1 MIRNIWLV
9 IAFVPCLYAGTVTKT
24 SDTDFL
30 SGTLTGL
37 FVTGSGD
44 SSYLKLNSKWTNM
57 NNTSGPSPRN
67 GSYYAFD
74 SNRNKILIFGGY
86 TGTTRLSDTWAYSLS
101 TNTWESKASG
111 TSSRYKGAMVYAP
124 VADKMI
130 LFGGYDGA
138 VYGKTWEYSPSGN
151 GTWTDKL
158 PVSSPSARFSHAMA
172 CSTDT
177 SNDTIVLF
185 GGTSD
190 GGTPLG
196 ETWVYD
202 VSGNTWTQKT
212 PVSPPS
218 NRFYHSMCYI
228 GGGKYLL
235 VGGFTGA
242 AYNNESWI
250 YDLNADTWTSKTAV
264 PRISGRHTICYDS
277 DNEKAVFFGG
287 FDGVTYYSDTYV
299 YDPVNNL
306 WGTMSSSVFPPERYI
321 HSMVYDSFNKK
332 CILTGGSMSTTYFND
347 TWKYDFS
354 ISNTNS
360 ITWESSTID
369 TGVSATSVSWIN
381 ASWSPSSQPNFTEL
395 KIQTA
400 SNNDNAT
407 WTYNGPD
414 GTGSTYY
421 TNYSGHALWTG
432 NNGNRYIRIK
442 AFLNSAKLDT
452 PTLEDVTLTYNR
464 PPTQPS
470 LDSPV
475 NTAVTNT
482 TLVFTWNNS
491 SDDDSDV
498 ITYRFLLDT
507 TSDFTSGSVIT
518 YSGIAQGSG
527 TTSYTVSS
535 PLNYGDWYWKVLSY
549 DGKNYS
555 QDSSVR
561 IIYVDNAPTVTVTA
575 PNGGELWSGNKN
587 IIWTYND
594 PDGGAYALSSF
605 TVKLSQDNGVT
616 YPITIASG
624 VAPSGSPQTLVLDT
638 RSYNNSVLCKIKI
651 IGVDGKGLTAED
663 ISNAVFS
670 IKNAGAPVVSA
681 PADMSVSTMTPV
693 FSWENVSDDSTVS
706 YRLLLSTTA
715 DFTSG
720 SIITYSSIAQGSGTT
735 SYTVSSPLTY
745 GDWYWKVLATFD
757 GESFSPDSLVRVIYA
772 DNAPTVTVTAPNG
785 GELWSGNK
793 NIIWTYND
801 PDGGAYA
808 LSSFTV
814 KLSQDNGVTYPITIA
829 SGVAP
834 SGSPQTLVLDTRS
847 YNNSVLCKI
856 KITGV
861 DGKGITGE
869 DISNA
874 VFSIKNAASA
884 PVVSAP
890 EDLSVTSTTPV
901 FSWGNVS
908 DDSTVSYRLLLSTTA
923 DFTSGS
929 IITYSSIAQG
939 SGTTS
944 YTVSSPLSYGDWY
957 WKVLATFDGES
968 FSPDS
973 LVRVIYA
980 DNAPTVT
987 VTAPNGGELWS
998 GTQNITW
1005 TYNDPDGGAYAL
1017 SAFTVKLSQD
1027 NGATYPVTLAS
1038 GAAPSGSPQSLV
1050 LDTRSYNNS
1059 VLCKIKVIGVDG
1071 KGVTGEDL
1079 SNSVFAV
1086 NNANEAPVVTLTT
1099 FTGGGSFSNAQTI
1112 SWTMTDVNGPDSHT
1126 YDIKLS
1132 SDGGISYSTTVVTGL
1147 TGLSYS
1153 WVTGNHVNG
1162 NQYRVKVIALDN
1174 GSPQLTGES
1183 FSGSNFTINNSNQ
1196 APKVFSLLTPLTGA
1210 VLSDDTPTL
1219 AWQNNGDPDSGLGD
1233 TITQFK
1239 VHYSEY
1245 HRL

>member
-1 MIRNIWLV
+1 M
-9 IAFVPCLYAGTVTKT
+9 
-24 SDTDFL
+24 
-30 SGTLTGL
+30 
-37 FVTGSGD
+37 
-44 SSYLKLNSKWTNM
+44 
-57 NNTSGPSPRN
+57 
-67 GSYYAFD
+67 
-74 SNRNKILIFGGY
+74 
-86 TGTTRLSDTWAYSLS
+86 
-101 TNTWESKASG
+101 
-111 TSSRYKGAMVYAP
+111 
-124 VADKMI
+124 
-130 LFGGYDGA
+130 
-138 VYGKTWEYSPSGN
+138 
-151 GTWTDKL
+151 
-158 PVSSPSARFSHAMA
+158 
-172 CSTDT
+172 
-177 SNDTIVLF
+177 
-185 GGTSD
+185 
-190 GGTPLG
+190 
-196 ETWVYD
+196 
-202 VSGNTWTQKT
+202 
-212 PVSPPS
+212 
-218 NRFYHSMCYI
+218 
-228 GGGKYLL
+228 
-235 VGGFTGA
+235 
-242 AYNNESWI
+242 
-250 YDLNADTWTSKTAV
+250 
-264 PRISGRHTICYDS
+264 
-277 DNEKAVFFGG
+277 
-287 FDGVTYYSDTYV
+287 
-299 YDPVNNL
+299 
-306 WGTMSSSVFPPERYI
+306 
-321 HSMVYDSFNKK
+321 
-332 CILTGGSMSTTYFND
+332 
-347 TWKYDFS
+347 
-354 ISNTNS
+354 
-360 ITWESSTID
+360 
-369 TGVSATSVSWIN
+369 
-381 ASWSPSSQPNFTEL
+381 
-395 KIQTA
+395 
-400 SNNDNAT
+400 
-407 WTYNGPD
+407 
-414 GTGSTYY
+414 
-421 TNYSGHALWTG
+421 
-432 NNGNRYIRIK
+432 
-442 AFLNSAKLDT
+442 
-452 PTLEDVTLTYNR
+452 
-464 PPTQPS
+464 
-470 LDSPV
+470 
-475 NTAVTNT
+475 
-482 TLVFTWNNS
+482 
-491 SDDDSDV
+491 
-498 ITYRFLLDT
+498 
-507 TSDFTSGSVIT
+507 
-518 YSGIAQGSG
+518 
-527 TTSYTVSS
+527 
-535 PLNYGDWYWKVLSY
+535 
-549 DGKNYS
+549 
-555 QDSSVR
+555 
-561 IIYVDNAPTVTVTA
+561 
-575 PNGGELWSGNKN
+575 WSGNKN

-651 IGVDGKGLTAED
+651 TGVDGKGLTAED

-861 DGKGITGE
+861 DGKGLTAEDISNAVFSIKNAGAPVVSAPADMSVSTMTPVFSWENVSDDSTVSYRLLLSTTADFTSGSIITYSSIAQGSGTTSYTVSSSLAYGTWNWKVLATFDGESFSPDSLVRVIYADNAPTVTVTAPNGGELWSGNKNIIWTYNDPDGGAYALSSFTVKLSQDNGVTYPITIASGVAPSGSPQTLVLDTRSYNNSVLCKIKITGVDGKGITGE

-944 YTVSSPLSYGDWY
+944 YTVSSSLAYGTWN

-987 VTAPNGGELWS
+987 VTAPNGGEGWS

-1038 GAAPSGSPQSLV
+1038 GAAPSGSPQSLS
-1050 LDTRSYNNS
+1050 LDTMVYVNS
-1059 VLCKIKVIGVDG
+1059 GFCKIKVIGVDG

-1239 VHYSEY
+1239 VHYSVNSNFAGETVITGVVAAEKLLSKLTDGITY
-1245 HRL
+1245 YWKIEALDTQLVTRFSTETFNFKIDRKNIVSLDTKVAVILSSTLADNTSVSISSAAGDSINKANAFAVGDPLLKVLPGNSSVYTLDVLDSTNTAITDSLITAQISFTYADANSDGIVDSTVVPVNSLRIFKLSSVSNKWEIVISGFELDTLKNKVSAAISRAGVYAVLAYVVPDGTLSGLTNYPNPFSAGKESTKVVYVLTKDSDVELRIYTLSGDMVLKQNFTSGGAGGIGLAYGYTNEFVWDGKNGGGSTVANGMYICELVARPADGTSQVREIRRIGVIK

>member
-1 MIRNIWLV
+1 M
-9 IAFVPCLYAGTVTKT
+9 
-24 SDTDFL
+24 
-30 SGTLTGL
+30 
-37 FVTGSGD
+37 
-44 SSYLKLNSKWTNM
+44 
-57 NNTSGPSPRN
+57 
-67 GSYYAFD
+67 
-74 SNRNKILIFGGY
+74 
-86 TGTTRLSDTWAYSLS
+86 
-101 TNTWESKASG
+101 
-111 TSSRYKGAMVYAP
+111 
-124 VADKMI
+124 
-130 LFGGYDGA
+130 
-138 VYGKTWEYSPSGN
+138 
-151 GTWTDKL
+151 
-158 PVSSPSARFSHAMA
+158 
-172 CSTDT
+172 
-177 SNDTIVLF
+177 
-185 GGTSD
+185 
-190 GGTPLG
+190 
-196 ETWVYD
+196 
-202 VSGNTWTQKT
+202 
-212 PVSPPS
+212 
-218 NRFYHSMCYI
+218 
-228 GGGKYLL
+228 
-235 VGGFTGA
+235 
-242 AYNNESWI
+242 
-250 YDLNADTWTSKTAV
+250 
-264 PRISGRHTICYDS
+264 
-277 DNEKAVFFGG
+277 
-287 FDGVTYYSDTYV
+287 
-299 YDPVNNL
+299 
-306 WGTMSSSVFPPERYI
+306 
-321 HSMVYDSFNKK
+321 
-332 CILTGGSMSTTYFND
+332 
-347 TWKYDFS
+347 
-354 ISNTNS
+354 
-360 ITWESSTID
+360 
-369 TGVSATSVSWIN
+369 
-381 ASWSPSSQPNFTEL
+381 
-395 KIQTA
+395 
-400 SNNDNAT
+400 
-407 WTYNGPD
+407 
-414 GTGSTYY
+414 
-421 TNYSGHALWTG
+421 
-432 NNGNRYIRIK
+432 
-442 AFLNSAKLDT
+442 
-452 PTLEDVTLTYNR
+452 
-464 PPTQPS
+464 
-470 LDSPV
+470 
-475 NTAVTNT
+475 
-482 TLVFTWNNS
+482 
-491 SDDDSDV
+491 
-498 ITYRFLLDT
+498 
-507 TSDFTSGSVIT
+507 
-518 YSGIAQGSG
+518 
-527 TTSYTVSS
+527 
-535 PLNYGDWYWKVLSY
+535 
-549 DGKNYS
+549 
-555 QDSSVR
+555 
-561 IIYVDNAPTVTVTA
+561 
-575 PNGGELWSGNKN
+575 
-587 IIWTYND
+587 
-594 PDGGAYALSSF
+594 
-605 TVKLSQDNGVT
+605 
-616 YPITIASG
+616 
-624 VAPSGSPQTLVLDT
+624 
-638 RSYNNSVLCKIKI
+638 
-651 IGVDGKGLTAED
+651 
-663 ISNAVFS
+663 
-670 IKNAGAPVVSA
+670 
-681 PADMSVSTMTPV
+681 
-693 FSWENVSDDSTVS
+693 
-706 YRLLLSTTA
+706 
-715 DFTSG
+715 
-720 SIITYSSIAQGSGTT
+720 
-735 SYTVSSPLTY
+735 
-745 GDWYWKVLATFD
+745 
-757 GESFSPDSLVRVIYA
+757 
-772 DNAPTVTVTAPNG
+772 
-785 GELWSGNK
+785 WSGNK

-944 YTVSSPLSYGDWY
+944 YTVSSSLAYGTWN

-987 VTAPNGGELWS
+987 VTAPNGGEGWS

-1038 GAAPSGSPQSLV
+1038 GAAPSGSPQSLS
-1050 LDTRSYNNS
+1050 LDTMVYVNS
-1059 VLCKIKVIGVDG
+1059 GFCKIKVIGVDG

-1239 VHYSEY
+1239 VHYSVNSNFAGETVITGVVAAEKLLSKLTDGITY
-1245 HRL
+1245 YWKIEALDTQLVTRFSTETFNFKIDRKNIVSLDTKVAVILSSTLADNTSVSISSAAGDSINKANAFAVGDPLLKVLPGNSSVYTLDVLDSTNTAITDSLITAQISFTYADANSDGIVDSTVVPVNSLRIFKLSSVSNKWEIVISGFELDTLKNKVSAAISRAGVYAVLAYVVPDGTLSGLTNYPNPFSAGKESTKVVYVLTKDSDVELRIYTLSGDMVLKQNFTSGGAGGIGLAYGYTNEFVWDGKNGGGSTVANGMYICELVARPADGTSQVREIRRIGVIK